1 MREIKKLLVANRGE
15 IAIRVFRAA
24 SELGIR
30 TIAVYSRED
39 TDSLFRL
46 KADESY
52 LIGKNKGPIE
62 AYLNIQ
68 EIIALAKRNAVDAI
82 HPGYGFLSENAD
94 FAKQCEENGIIFIG
108 PDHEMMRKLGDKVS
122 SKKLAKSV
130 GIPVIDGIDG
140 IITSEEEL
148 LEFSETAKFPI
159 MLKASAGG
167 GGRGM
172 RIVQKKEDVLRA
184 FHDAQNE
191 ALKAFGNDSIF
202 AESYLEDPK
211 HIEVQ
216 ILGDNEGNL
225 VHLFERDCS
234 IQRRHQKVIEFTPAM
249 GLSAKQKEALYS
261 DALKIAKSVNYKNAG
276 TVEFLLD
283 KGGNHYF
290 IEVNP
295 RIQVEHTITE
305 LVTGVDI
312 VQAQILI
319 AQGYKLSS
327 EKINIK
333 SQDDVRVN
341 GHAIQCRVTTED
353 PANNLFPDAGKITNY
368 RSGSGAGI
376 RLDAGNAYVGSEVSP
391 YYDSLLLKVSSWSR
405 SMEDATNK
413 AIRAIKEIN
422 VEGVKTNI
430 GFLINILHHE
440 DFKKGICDTNFI
452 AKNKELYDISQTQN
466 IESQLMKYIG
476 DVVVNVSKGSKEDFD
491 VPVIPRYKKDKTI
504 YGTKQIFDERGADG
518 LVEWIKNQDQL
529 LFTDTT
535 FRDAHQ
541 SLMATRI
548 RTRDMLRIAPAV
560 NYNASELF
568 SLEMWGGATFDVAM
582 RFLGEDPWE
591 RLKAIRKTCP
601 NILMQMLLRG
611 SNAVGYK
618 NYPDNVI
625 RKFIQSA
632 AHNGI
637 DVFRIF
643 DSLNW
648 LDGMKVSIEE
658 VLKAG
663 KVAEVCMCYTGDVL
677 DKTKTKYDMAYY
689 VNMAKE
695 IEKTGA
701 HILAIKDMSA
711 LLKPYAAHEL
721 IKELKREVKI
731 PIHLH
736 THDTTGNGVATLLM
750 ANQAGV
756 DIVDVA
762 FNSMAS
768 LTSQPALASVV
779 AALKNTKSESA
790 LDLRKLSEISDY
802 WDSVRNVY
810 KKFESE
816 LKSTASEIYEYEI
829 PGGQYSNLKSQV
841 ESFNLLHKFKEIKET
856 YRDVNELFGD
866 IIKVTPSSKA
876 VGDMAIFMVQN
887 GLTKENIFEKG
898 KDLDYPDSV
907 EAFFSGMMGKPEGGF
922 PPELQKI
929 VLKDKKPIEGRAGEL
944 LEAEDFDKIKK
955 YLQEELE
962 LKGSDEEALSYALY
976 PKVFTNFIKDRKKN
990 GDFSHMGS
998 DVFFHGLRENETASV
1013 EISRGIVYTVKLV
1026 EIGKVNSE
1034 GNRRLLF
1041 DINGN
1046 RREIMIEDKTISKSM
1061 KKESIKKA
1069 REDEP
1074 KDVCSYI
1081 PGQISKIL
1089 VSEGDEVVEN
1099 QSLAVVEAMKMET
1112 EIKANCAGKVAEI
1125 LVKEGD
1131 SVEAYQLIIALK

>member
-1 MREIKKLLVANRGE
+1 MKEIKKLLVANRGE

-82 HPGYGFLSENAD
+82 HPGYGFLSENSD

-108 PDHEMMRKLGDKVS
+108 PDHEMMQKLGDKIT
-122 SKKLAKSV
+122 SKKLAKSI
-130 GIPVIDGIDG
+130 GIPVVDGIDG
-140 IITSEEEL
+140 IIKSEEEL
-148 LEFSETAKFPI
+148 LEFAETAKFPI

-216 ILGDNEGNL
+216 ILGDNYGNL
-225 VHLFERDCS
+225 LHLYERDCS
-234 IQRRHQKVIEFTPAM
+234 IQRRHQKVIEFTPALT
-249 GLSAKQKEALYS
+249 LSKKQKEALYS
-261 DALKIAKSVNYKNAG
+261 DALKIAKSVNYRNAG

-283 KGGNHYF
+283 KEGNHYF

-295 RIQVEHTITE
+295 RIQVEHTVTE

-319 AQGYKLSS
+319 AQGYELGS
-327 EKINIK
+327 EKINLK
-333 SQDDVRVN
+333 SQKDIKLN

-353 PANNLFPDAGKITNY
+353 PANNLFPDAGKIVDY

-376 RLDAGNAYVGSEVSP
+376 RLDAGNAYGGAEVSP

-440 DFKKGICDTNFI
+440 DFRKGICDTNFI
-452 AKNKELYDISQTQN
+452 AKNKELYDISQSKN

-476 DVVVNVSKGSKEDFD
+476 DVVVNVSKGSKEHYD
-491 VPVIPRYKKDKTI
+491 VPVIPKYDAKKKVR
-504 YGTKQIFDERGADG
+504 GTKQIFDEKGADG
-518 LVEWIKNQDQL
+518 LVDWIKSQKQL
-529 LFTDTT
+529 LYTDTT

-548 RTRDMLRIAPAV
+548 RTRDMMRIAPAV
-560 NYNASELF
+560 NYNATELF

-582 RFLGEDPWE
+582 RFLGEDPWD
-591 RLKAIRKTCP
+591 RLKQIRKACP
-601 NILMQMLLRG
+601 NILMQMLIRG

-625 RKFIQSA
+625 REFIQASA
-632 AHNGI
+632 KNGI

-648 LDGMKVSIEE
+648 LEGMKISIEE

-663 KVAEVCMCYTGDVL
+663 KIAEVCMCYTGDVL
-677 DKTKTKYDMAYY
+677 DKAKTKYDMAYY
-689 VNMAKE
+689 VKMAKE

-701 HILAIKDMSA
+701 HILGIKDMSA

-721 IKELKREVKI
+721 IKELKREVNI

-736 THDTTGNGVATLLM
+736 THDTTGNGVATVLM

-768 LTSQPALASVV
+768 LTSQPALGSVV
-779 AALKNTKSESA
+779 AALKNTESESN
-790 LDLRKLSEISDY
+790 LDLRKLEEISDY

-810 KKFESE
+810 RKFESE

-841 ESFNLLHKFKEIKET
+841 ESFNLLHKFKDIKET

-887 GLTKENIFEKG
+887 GLTKDNIFEKG

-907 EAFFSGMMGKPEGGF
+907 EAFFSGMMGMPEGGF
-922 PPELQKI
+922 PKELQKI

-944 LEAEDFDKIKK
+944 LEPEDFAKIKK
-955 YLQEELE
+955 FLQEELE
-962 LKGSDEEALSYALY
+962 LKGTKEESLSYALY
-976 PKVFTNFIKDRKKN
+976 PKVFTNFIKDREKN
-990 GDFSHMGS
+990 GDFSNMGS

-1013 EISRGIVYTVKLV
+1013 EIAKGTVYSVKLV
-1026 EIGKVNSE
+1026 EIGKANSE
-1034 GNRRLLF
+1034 GFRRLLF

-1046 RREIMIEDKTISKSM
+1046 RRDIMIEDKTISKGL
-1061 KKESIKKA
+1061 KKETVKKA

-1089 VSEGDEVVEN
+1089 VSEGDDVVEN

-1112 EIKANCAGKVAEI
+1112 EIKANTSGKVAEI
-1125 LVKEGD
+1125 LVSEGD
-1131 SVEAYQLIIALK
+1131 AVEAYQLLIALK

>member
-1 MREIKKLLVANRGE
+1 MKKIKKLLVANRGE
-15 IAIRVFRAA
+15 IAIRIFRAA

-30 TIAVYSRED
+30 TIAIYSRED

-108 PDHEMMRKLGDKVS
+108 PDHEMMQKLGDKVT
-122 SKKLAKSV
+122 SKILAKSI

-140 IITSEEEL
+140 VIGSEAEL
-148 LEFSETAKFPI
+148 MEFAETAKFPI

-172 RIVQKKEDVLRA
+172 RIVRNKEDVLRA
-184 FHDAQNE
+184 YTDAKNE
-191 ALKAFGNDSIF
+191 ALKAFGNDAIF

-216 ILGDNEGNL
+216 ILGDNYGNI
-225 VHLFERDCS
+225 VHLYERDCS
-234 IQRRHQKVIEFTPAM
+234 IQRRHQKVIEFTPALT
-249 GLSAKQKEALYS
+249 LSPEKKQALYN
-261 DALKIAKSVNYKNAG
+261 DALKIARSVNYRNAG
-276 TVEFLLD
+276 TVEFLVD
-283 KGGNHYF
+283 KHGNHYF

-305 LVTGVDI
+305 MVTGVDI
-312 VQAQILI
+312 VQSQILI
-319 AQGYKLSS
+319 AMGYELASD
-327 EKINIK
+327 KINIK
-333 SQDDVRVN
+333 SQEDVHCN

-368 RSGSGAGI
+368 RSGSGAGV
-376 RLDAGNAYVGSEVSP
+376 RLDAGNAYAGAEVSP
-391 YYDSLLLKVSSWSR
+391 YYDSLLLKVSAWSR
-405 SMEDATNK
+405 SMEDAKNK
-413 AIRAIKEIN
+413 AIRAIKEIS

-430 GFLINILHHE
+430 GFLINILHHDE
-440 DFKKGICDTNFI
+440 FVKGICDTNFI
-452 AKNKELYDISQTQN
+452 AKNTDLYEISNTEN
-466 IESQLMKYIG
+466 MESRLMEYIG
-476 DVVVNVSKGSKEDFD
+476 DVVVNVSKGNKENYD
-491 VPVIPRYKKDKTI
+491 VPVVPDYDSKKFV
-504 YGTKQIFDERGADG
+504 YGSKQIFDERGAAG
-518 LVEWIKNQDQL
+518 LVDWIKSQDQL
-529 LFTDTT
+529 LYTDTT

-560 NYNASELF
+560 NFNASELF

-582 RFLGEDPWE
+582 RFLGEDPWD
-591 RLKAIRKTCP
+591 RLRQIRQAAP

-625 RKFIQSA
+625 RKFIEQASK
-632 AHNGI
+632 NGI
-637 DVFRIF
+637 DLFRIF

-648 LDGMKVSIEE
+648 LEGMKVSIDE
-658 VLKAG
+658 VLKQG
-663 KVAEVCMCYTGDVL
+663 KIAEVCMCYTGDVL
-677 DKTKTKYDMAYY
+677 DKSKTKYNLEYY
-689 VNMAKE
+689 INMAKE

-701 HILAIKDMSA
+701 HILGIKDMSA
-711 LLKPYAAHEL
+711 LLKPYAAFEL
-721 IKELKREVKI
+721 ITELKKEIKI

-750 ANQAGV
+750 AAQAGV

-768 LTSQPALASVV
+768 LTSQPALGSVV
-779 AALKNTKSESA
+779 AALKNTKLESK
-790 LDLRKLSEISDY
+790 LDLRKLEEISDY
-802 WDSVRNVY
+802 WDRVRNVY

-841 ESFNLLHKFKEIKET
+841 DSFNLLHKFKEIKET

-887 GLTKENIFEKG
+887 GLTKDNIFEKG
-898 KDLDYPDSV
+898 KDMDYPDSV
-907 EAFFSGMMGKPEGGF
+907 EAFFSGMMGQPEGGF
-922 PPELQKI
+922 PEKLQKI
-929 VLKDKKPIEGRAGEL
+929 VLKDKEPITGRAGEL
-944 LEAEDFDKIKK
+944 LEPEDFDAIKK
-955 YLQEELE
+955 MLREELE
-962 LKGSDEEALSYALY
+962 LEGTDEEAVSYALY
-976 PKVFTNFIKDRKKN
+976 PKVFVDFIKTRREK
-990 GDFSHMGS
+990 GDFSNLGS

-1013 EISRGIVYTVKLV
+1013 EISKGNLYTVKLV
-1026 EIGKVNSE
+1026 EIGKVNAE
-1034 GNRRLLF
+1034 GKRRLLF

-1046 RREIMIEDKTISKSM
+1046 RREVLIEDKTISKGL
-1061 KKESIKKA
+1061 KKESVKKA
-1069 REDEP
+1069 RKDEP
-1074 KDVCSYI
+1074 RDVCSYI

-1089 VSEGDEVVEN
+1089 VKEGDKVELN
-1099 QSLAVVEAMKMET
+1099 QSLLVVEAMKMET
-1112 EIKANCAGKVAEI
+1112 EIKANMAGTVAEI
-1125 LVKEGD
+1125 LLKEGD
-1131 SVEAYQLIIALK
+1131 GIEAYQLIMTLE

>member
-1 MREIKKLLVANRGE
+1 MKKIKKLLVANRGE
-15 IAIRVFRAA
+15 IAIRIFRAA
-24 SELGIR
+24 GELGIR
-30 TIAVYSRED
+30 TIAIYSRED

-108 PDHEMMRKLGDKVS
+108 PDHEMMQKLGDKVT
-122 SKKLAKSV
+122 SKILAKSI

-140 IITSEEEL
+140 VIGSEAEL
-148 LEFSETAKFPI
+148 MEFAETAKFPI

-172 RIVQKKEDVLRA
+172 RIVRNKEDVLRA
-184 FHDAQNE
+184 YTDAKNE
-191 ALKAFGNDSIF
+191 ALKAFGNDAIF

-216 ILGDNEGNL
+216 ILGDNYGNI
-225 VHLFERDCS
+225 VHLYERDCS
-234 IQRRHQKVIEFTPAM
+234 IQRRHQKVIEFTPALT
-249 GLSAKQKEALYS
+249 LSPEKKQALYN
-261 DALKIAKSVNYKNAG
+261 DALKIARSVNYRNAG
-276 TVEFLLD
+276 TVEFLVD
-283 KGGNHYF
+283 KHGNHYF

-305 LVTGVDI
+305 MVTGVDI
-312 VQAQILI
+312 VQSQILI
-319 AQGYKLSS
+319 AMGYELASD
-327 EKINIK
+327 KINIK
-333 SQDDVRVN
+333 SQEDVLCN

-368 RSGSGAGI
+368 RSGSGAGV
-376 RLDAGNAYVGSEVSP
+376 RLDAGNAYAGAEVSP
-391 YYDSLLLKVSSWSR
+391 YYDSLLLKVSAWSR
-405 SMEDATNK
+405 SMEDAKNK
-413 AIRAIKEIN
+413 AIRAIKEIS

-430 GFLINILHHE
+430 GFLINILHHDE
-440 DFKKGICDTNFI
+440 FVKGICDTNFI
-452 AKNKELYDISQTQN
+452 AKNTDLYEISNTEN
-466 IESQLMKYIG
+466 MESRLMEYIG
-476 DVVVNVSKGSKEDFD
+476 DVVVNVSKGNKENYD
-491 VPVIPRYKKDKTI
+491 VPVVPEYDSKKFV
-504 YGTKQIFDERGADG
+504 YGSKQIFDERGAEG
-518 LVEWIKNQDQL
+518 LVDWIKSQDQL
-529 LFTDTT
+529 LYTDTT

-582 RFLGEDPWE
+582 RFLGEDPWD
-591 RLKAIRKTCP
+591 RLRQIRQAAP

-625 RKFIQSA
+625 RKFIEQA
-632 AHNGI
+632 AKNGI
-637 DVFRIF
+637 DLFRIF

-648 LDGMKVSIEE
+648 LEGMKVSIDE
-658 VLKAG
+658 VLKQG
-663 KVAEVCMCYTGDVL
+663 KIAEVCMCYTGDVL
-677 DKTKTKYDMAYY
+677 DKSKTKYNLEYY
-689 VNMAKE
+689 INMAKE

-701 HILAIKDMSA
+701 HILGIKDMSA
-711 LLKPYAAHEL
+711 LLKPYAAFEL
-721 IKELKREVKI
+721 ITELKKEIKI

-750 ANQAGV
+750 AAQAGV

-768 LTSQPALASVV
+768 LTSQPALGSVV
-779 AALKNTKSESA
+779 AALKNTKLESN
-790 LDLRKLSEISDY
+790 LDLRKLEEISDY
-802 WDSVRNVY
+802 WDRVRNVY
-810 KKFESE
+810 RKFESE

-841 ESFNLLHKFKEIKET
+841 DSFNLLHKFKEIKET

-898 KDLDYPDSV
+898 KDMDYPDSV

-922 PPELQKI
+922 PERLQKI

-944 LEAEDFDKIKK
+944 LAPEDFDAVKK
-955 YLQEELE
+955 MLREELDLE
-962 LKGSDEEALSYALY
+962 GTDEEAVSYALY
-976 PKVFTNFIKDRKKN
+976 PKVFVDFIKNRREK
-990 GDFSHMGS
+990 GDFSNLGS

-1013 EISRGIVYTVKLV
+1013 EISKGNLYTVKLV
-1026 EIGKVNSE
+1026 EIGKVNAE
-1034 GNRRLLF
+1034 GKRRLLF

-1046 RREIMIEDKTISKSM
+1046 RREVLIEDKTISKGL
-1061 KKESIKKA
+1061 KKESVKKA
-1069 REDEP
+1069 RKDEP
-1074 KDVCSYI
+1074 RDVCSYI
-1081 PGQISKIL
+1081 PGQISKLL
-1089 VSEGDEVVEN
+1089 VKEGDKVDLN
-1099 QSLAVVEAMKMET
+1099 QSLLVVEAMKMET
-1112 EIKANCAGKVAEI
+1112 EIKANMAGTVAEI
-1125 LVKEGD
+1125 LLKEGD
-1131 SVEAYQLIIALK
+1131 GIEAYQLIMSLE

>member
-1 MREIKKLLVANRGE
+1 MKKIKKLLVANRGE

-30 TIAVYSRED
+30 TIAIYSTED

-62 AYLNIQ
+62 AYLNID
-68 EIIALAKRNAVDAI
+68 EIISLAKRNAVDAI
-82 HPGYGFLSENAD
+82 HPGYGFLSENAE
-94 FAKQCEENGIIFIG
+94 FAKKCEENGIIFIG
-108 PDHEMMRKLGDKVS
+108 PDHEMMQNLGDKVT
-122 SKKLAKSV
+122 SKKLAKSL

-140 IITSEEEL
+140 VISSETEL
-148 LEFSETAKFPI
+148 LEFAETAKFPI

-172 RIVQKKEDVLRA
+172 RIVRKKEDVLRA
-184 FHDAQNE
+184 YADAKNE

-216 ILGDNEGNL
+216 ILGDNHGNL

-234 IQRRHQKVIEFTPAM
+234 IQRRHQKVIEFTPA
-249 GLSAKQKEALYS
+249 LTLTKEQKQSLYN
-261 DALKIAKSVNYKNAG
+261 DALKIAKSVNYRNAG
-276 TVEFLLD
+276 TVEFLVD
-283 KGGNHYF
+283 KDGNHYF

-295 RIQVEHTITE
+295 RIQVEHTVTE
-305 LVTGVDI
+305 MVTGVDI

-319 AQGYKLSS
+319 AMGHSLDSDR
-327 EKINIK
+327 INIK
-333 SQDDVRVN
+333 SQEDIVLN

-353 PANNLFPDAGKITNY
+353 PANNLFPDAGKITSY
-368 RSGSGAGI
+368 RSGSGAGV
-376 RLDAGNAYVGSEVSP
+376 RLDAGNAYTGAEVSP
-391 YYDSLLLKVSSWSR
+391 YYDSLLLKVSAQSR
-405 SMEDATNK
+405 TMEDACNK

-422 VEGVKTNI
+422 IEGVKTNI
-430 GFLINILHHE
+430 GFLINILHHPE
-440 DFKKGICDTNFI
+440 FAKGTCDTNFI
-452 AKNKELYDISQTQN
+452 AKNTDLYDISHSEN
-466 IESQLMKYIG
+466 LESKLMQYIG
-476 DVVVNVSKGSKEDFD
+476 NIVVNESKGNKEHFD
-491 VPVIPRYKKDKTI
+491 VPIVPTYDDSKKI
-504 YGTKQIFDERGADG
+504 IGTKQIFDEKGAKG
-518 LVEWIKNQDQL
+518 LVDWIHSQDQL
-529 LFTDTT
+529 LYTDTT

-541 SLMATRI
+541 SIMATRV
-548 RTRDMLRIAPAV
+548 RTRDMLRVAPAV
-560 NYNASELF
+560 NYNAPELF

-582 RFLGEDPWE
+582 RFLGEDPWD
-591 RLKAIRKTCP
+591 RLRQIRQAVP
-601 NILMQMLLRG
+601 NILMQMLIRG

-625 RKFIQSA
+625 RKFIEKASD
-632 AHNGI
+632 NGV
-637 DVFRIF
+637 DLFRIF

-648 LDGMKVSIEE
+648 LEGMKVSIDE
-658 VLKAG
+658 VLKQG
-663 KVAEVCMCYTGDVL
+663 KIAEVCMCYTGDVL
-677 DKTKTKYDMAYY
+677 DKSKTKYNMEYY
-689 VNMAKE
+689 INMAKE

-701 HILAIKDMSA
+701 HILGIKDMSA
-711 LLKPYAAHEL
+711 LLKPFAAYEL
-721 IKELKREVKI
+721 ITELKKEIKI

-750 ANQAGV
+750 AAQAGV

-768 LTSQPALASVV
+768 LTSQPSLGSV
-779 AALKNTKSESA
+779 AYALKNTKLESK
-790 LDLRKLSEISDY
+790 LDLRKLEEISDY
-802 WDSVRNVY
+802 WDRVRNVY

-816 LKSTASEIYEYEI
+816 LKSTSSEIYEYEI

-841 ESFNLLHKFKEIKET
+841 DSFNLLHKFREIKET

-887 GLTKENIFEKG
+887 DLTKDNIFEKG

-907 EAFFSGMMGKPEGGF
+907 EAFFSGMMGQPEGGF
-922 PPELQKI
+922 PKELQKI

-944 LEAEDFDKIKK
+944 LEPEDFDKIKEL
-955 YLQEELE
+955 LQEELDIE
-962 LKGSDEEALSYALY
+962 ATDEDALSYALY
-976 PKVFTNFIKDRKKN
+976 PKVFTTFIKNRREK
-990 GDFSHMGS
+990 GDFSNMGS

-1013 EISRGIVYTVKLV
+1013 EISKGNIYTVKLV
-1026 EIGKVNSE
+1026 EIGKVNNE
-1034 GNRRLLF
+1034 GFRRLLF

-1046 RREIMIEDKTISKSM
+1046 RREIMIEDKTISKTL
-1061 KKESIKKA
+1061 KKETIKKA

-1074 KDVCSYI
+1074 RDVCSYI

-1089 VSEGDEVVEN
+1089 VKAGDKVSEN

-1112 EIKANCAGKVAEI
+1112 EIKANIEGTVAEI

-1131 SVEAYQLIIALK
+1131 SVEAYQLIMSLE